1 MDRCWMCAVCLACI
15 PLSLAVVLP
24 AAEAPPAKDATDH
37 WLVYLG
43 TGVYGAPPSKGIFS
57 TRFDAAKGELQP
69 VELAAELPNPTFLAL
84 HPTHKWLYAASEL
97 PDPAGGNS
105 PTMTAFA
112 IEPQTGKLTL
122 LNQQATGS
130 RAECHLAVD
139 RDGRFVLAASYCD
152 GNVACLPIAADGRL
166 GELVCFVQHADSG
179 DHTPRRQPRAHG
191 ITFDASNQF
200 VFVPD
205 LGLDKVMIYRLDA
218 TNGQLTA
225 NATPYVSTAPGAG
238 PRHFTFHPNGR
249 FAYVINETNSTITPF
264 AYNAEQGSLEP
275 LETVSTLPET
285 FRESST
291 CAEIQV
297 HPNGKFLY
305 GSNRGHDSIAIF
317 AIDPTGKLHLIGHEP
332 SGGKTPRHFTLDPS
346 GRFLL
351 AANTGSDNVA
361 VFRVDA
367 ETGKLAALP
376 NPLAVPSPMCVLF
389 LPRP

>member
-1 MDRCWMCAVCLACI
+1 MCLACI
-15 PLSLAVVLP
+15 PLAFAAVLP
-24 AAEAPPAKDATDH
+24 AAESPQASPVADRWT
-37 WLVYLG
+37 VYLG
-43 TGVYGAPPSKGIFS
+43 TGVYGAAPSKGIYL

-69 VELAAELPNPTFLAL
+69 AELVAEMPNPTFLAL

-97 PDPAGGNS
+97 PEPADGNA
-105 PTMTAFA
+105 PTMAAFA
-112 IEPQTGKLTL
+112 IDAQTGKLAL
-122 LNQQATGS
+122 LKQQATGS

-166 GELVCFVQHADSG
+166 GELACFVQHADSG

-191 ITFDASNQF
+191 ITFDASNQL

-205 LGLDKVMIYRLDA
+205 LGLDRLMIYRLDA
-218 TNGQLTA
+218 ATGQLTA
-225 NATPYVSTAPGAG
+225 NATPYVSTAAGAG
-238 PRHFTFHPNGR
+238 PRHFVFHPNGR
-249 FAYVINETNSTITPF
+249 WAYVINERNSTIVSF
-264 AYNAEQGSLEP
+264 AYDAEHGSLEP
-275 LETVSTLPET
+275 LETVSTLPEAFHET
-285 FRESST
+285 NS

-317 AIDPTGKLHLIGHEP
+317 SIDAAGKLQAIGHEP
-332 SGGKTPRHFTLDPS
+332 SGGKVPRHFTFDPS

-351 AANTGSDNVA
+351 AANSDSNNVT

-367 ETGKLAALP
+367 ETGKLAVQP

-389 LPRP
+389 LP